1 MNGIWIY
8 LIVDDA
14 KAAMEYY
21 GKAFAAEV
29 GEPAL
34 GEDSGRVL
42 NVQLKCFGT
51 TLMLMDE
58 FPEYSDYAKGPK
70 TIGHTTFTGH
80 IQLDTTAEVDR
91 WHALSVANGAE
102 VTMPVQVA
110 FWGDYYGQV
119 RDPFGHDWSFG
130 CTPKKH

>member
-8 LIVDDA
+8 LIVDNA
-14 KAAMEYY
+14 KAAMAYY

-58 FPEYSDYAKGPK
+58 FPEYSEYGKGPK

-91 WHALSVANGAE
+91 WHALSLANGATE
-102 VTMPVQVA
+102 TMPVQNT
-110 FWGDYYGQV
+110 
-119 RDPFGHDWSFG
+119 FGAIITARCATRSG
-130 CTPKKH
+130 MIGRLAARR

>member
-1 MNGIWIY
+1 MNGIWVY
-8 LIVDDA
+8 LIVNDA
-14 KAAMEYY
+14 KAAIDYY
-21 GKAFAAEV
+21 RNAFSAEV
-29 GEPAL
+29 GEAVL
-34 GEDSGRVL
+34 GQDSGRVM

-58 FPEYSDYAKGPK
+58 FPEYSEYGKGPK

-80 IQLDTTAEVDR
+80 IQLDTTAEVDH
-91 WHALSVANGAE
+91 WFNLSVANGAV
-102 VTMPVQVA
+102 VTMPVQLT

-130 CTPKKH
+130 ATPTKH